1 MTPWRRSTTSST
13 AAASSSPTRH
23 PQAVTELR
31 LFLVFLFA
39 WVFFQS
45 LWVSKLARRVDELS
59 EQLQAL
65 QLRSKD

>member
-1 MTPWRRSTTSST
+1 M
-13 AAASSSPTRH
+13 
-23 PQAVTELR
+23 TELR

-59 EQLQAL
+59 EQIQAL